1 MDQRQR
7 EEESRKVLNVS
18 ADASLEEI
26 NKAYRREGFRAHP
39 MGTQEETSTDEARMQ
54 FRRVHYAYVCLRGC
68 AAKVENSRINWRPSE
83 TCIYNDDD
91 DDWDGQP
98 QMPTFEEAYKAY
110 FEMFGRPIINPDRW
124 TLGQRACR
132 AVKNQ
137 MQRACSMSSIY
148 GATVMNT
155 AAQPDALKPPPPR
168 PRVQKSPLA
177 ASRFD
182 PERATA

>member
-110 FEMFGRPIINPDRW
+110 FEMFGRPNINPDRW

-137 MQRACSMSSIY
+137 MQRASSMSSIY
-148 GATVMNT
+148 GAMVNT

>member
-18 ADASLEEI
+18 TDASLDEI
-26 NKAYRREGFRAHP
+26 KKAYRREGFRAHP

-54 FRRVHYAYVCLRGC
+54 FRWVHYAYVSLRGG

-83 TCIYNDDD
+83 TCVYNDGD
-91 DDWDGQP
+91 DDWDAQP

-110 FEMFGRPIINPDRW
+110 FEMFGRPNIKPDRW

-137 MQRACSMSSIY
+137 MQRASSMSSIY
-148 GATVMNT
+148 GATVPT

-168 PRVQKSPLA
+168 QRTQKSPLA
-177 ASRFD
+177 KSRLD